1 MLRLAGSQHG
11 RVPALLTLI
20 ILLILGGVGYTLWRA
35 VPVYLGAWEVDSV
48 LAAQVAQVYR
58 INRLS
63 EPRRSD
69 AERALVDETRSKI
82 TALGIDDPDLAVSLD
97 YQGESVTMRCDY
109 RVEVRHPVLL
119 RPTQL
124 NMHRT
129 ASTDLH
135 GLAWE

>member
-20 ILLILGGVGYTLWRA
+20 ILLILGGVGYTLWRV
-35 VPVYLGAWEVDSV
+35 VPVYLGGWEVDSV
-48 LAAQVAQVYR
+48 LASQVAQVYR

-63 EPRRSD
+63 EPRRGD

-119 RPTQL
+119 RPTQFS
-124 NMHRT
+124 MHRT